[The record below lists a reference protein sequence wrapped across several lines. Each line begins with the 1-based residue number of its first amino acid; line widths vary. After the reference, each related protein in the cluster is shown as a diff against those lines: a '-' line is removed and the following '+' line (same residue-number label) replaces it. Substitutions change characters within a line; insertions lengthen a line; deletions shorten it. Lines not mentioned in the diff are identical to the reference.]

1 MGFVV
6 INASADVIVCKLQ
19 LLSVDNAKRLSVSNF
34 TFYLFDFTIKDYLSK
49 TWRNSRI
56 IFVCW
61 IQLKTLLFWDLTKIF
76 ITHSVIDEAQ
86 TSLQENIADSLRI

>member
-6 INASADVIVCKLQ
+6 IDASADVIVCKLQ
-19 LLSVDNAKRLSVSNF
+19 LLSVDNAKRLSVSSF

-56 IFVCW
+56 ISTFELTIKDFV
-61 IQLKTLLFWDLTKIF
+61 ILGPD
-76 ITHSVIDEAQ
+76 
-86 TSLQENIADSLRI
+86 

>member
-1 MGFVV
+1 MCFVQVDLIAPTPKNLVINKMGFVV

-56 IFVCW
+56 IFAC
-61 IQLKTLLFWDLTKIF
+61 
-76 ITHSVIDEAQ
+76 
-86 TSLQENIADSLRI
+86 